1 QSDHAPQTG
10 ETDTTQAPKPQRG
23 PRFLR
28 PSCAEAKR
36 KDDDDDDDDGDGDGD
51 GDGAQDWCAVYI
63 NLARRPDRRERLL
76 GQLGAWNGALA
87 RRLQRVD
94 AVDGQR
100 LDLGDEL
107 VARVVDEQA
116 AKGPGRTARGPRR
129 ATSRP
134 RRSAR
139 GPRKALERAEHA
151 RRRGAYTIVHRGGHL
166 MHFDNHLTPGGIA
179 CAMSHRRALEAVASH
194 PTAR

>member
-116 AKGPGRTARGPRR
+116 
-129 ATSRP
+129 
-134 RRSAR
+134 
-139 GPRKALERAEHA
+139 LERAEHA